1 MMKAGYVAVYGRANA
16 GKSTLINACLGFKL
30 LPVSSKPQTTRDN
43 VRAIYNDDQTQIVF
57 TDSPGVFRPH
67 GKLGSIL
74 LRDAE
79 SVKEGVDVI
88 AYVVDAKEVPDF
100 SLCEKLR
107 AEKTPIL
114 LCYNKIDL
122 VHADIGEER
131 LQRYIDNLP
140 QLAGVVRMSAK
151 DGYGVDD
158 FLKAVKAL
166 LPEGE
171 RIFPVDMVSDRPRD
185 YIIAEMIRE
194 KCLRL
199 LKAEVPHSIYVDV
212 RQIEDS
218 DEEMEVFADIIVE
231 KESER
236 GIVVGHGGKMIGR
249 IRQFSEKTIG
259 DYFGT
264 KAHVDLHVKAV
275 PDWRNSDRYL
285 RKFGYEE

>member
-1 MMKAGYVAVYGRANA
+1 MKAGYVAVYGRANA

-43 VRAIYNDDQTQIVF
+43 VRAIYNDDESQIVF

-79 SVKEGVDVI
+79 NAKDGVDVI
-88 AYVVDAKEVPDF
+88 AYVVDAREVPDF

-107 AEKTPIL
+107 DEKTPII
-114 LCYNKIDL
+114 LCFNKIDL
-122 VHADIGEER
+122 VHADIGEDR
-131 LQRYIDNLP
+131 LKRYQDNLP
-140 QLAGVVRMSAK
+140 PLAATIRMSAK
-151 DGYGVDD
+151 EGYGVED
-158 FLKAVKAL
+158 FLKAVKKL

-171 RIFPVDMVSDRPRD
+171 RIFPEDMVSDRPKEF
-185 YIIAEMIRE
+185 IIAEMIRE

-199 LKAEVPHSIYVDV
+199 LKAEVPHSIYVDI
-212 RQIEDS
+212 RQI
-218 DEEMEVFADIIVE
+218 DEKDDEMEIFADIIVE
-231 KESER
+231 KLSEK
-236 GIVVGHGGKMIGR
+236 GIVVGRNGAMISK
-249 IRQFSEKTIG
+249 IRQYSEKTISE
-259 DYFGT
+259 YFGVKT
-264 KAHVDLHVKAV
+264 HVDLLVKSI

>member
-1 MMKAGYVAVYGRANA
+1 MKSGYVAVYGRANA

-43 VRAIYNDDQTQIVF
+43 VRAIYNDPDTQIVF

-107 AEKTPIL
+107 AEKTPII
-114 LCYNKIDL
+114 LCFNKIDL
-122 VHADIGEER
+122 VHADIGEDR
-131 LQRYIDNLP
+131 LRRYVENLP
-140 QLAGVVRMSAK
+140 KLLGIVRMSAK
-151 DGYGVDD
+151 DGYGVDE
-158 FLKAVKAL
+158 FLSLVKSV

-171 RIFPVDMVSDRPRD
+171 RIFPEDMVSDRPMA
-185 YIIAEMIRE
+185 YIVSEMIRE
-194 KCLRL
+194 KCMRL
-199 LKAEVPHSIYVDV
+199 LKAEVPHSIYVDI
-212 RQIEDS
+212 RAIEEK

-231 KESER
+231 KVSEK
-236 GIVVGHGGKMIGR
+236 GIVVGKNGRMISK
-249 IRQFSEKTIG
+249 IRQYSEKTIG
-259 DYFGT
+259 EYFGVKT
-264 KAHVDLHVKAV
+264 HVDLLVKAI

>member
-1 MMKAGYVAVYGRANA
+1 MKSGYVAVYGRANA

-43 VRAIYNDDQTQIVF
+43 VRAIYNDDECQIVF
-57 TDSPGVFRPH
+57 TDSPGVFKPH

-79 SVKEGVDVI
+79 SAKEGVDVI
-88 AYVVDAKEVPDF
+88 AYVVDSKEVPDF
-100 SLCEKLR
+100 SLCEKLKK
-107 AEKTPIL
+107 EKTPII
-114 LCYNKIDL
+114 LCFNKIDL
-122 VHADIGEER
+122 VHANIGEER
-131 LQRYIDNLP
+131 LARYVQNLP
-140 QLAGVVRMSAK
+140 PLAGIVRMSAK

-158 FLKAVKAL
+158 FLGLVKKL

-171 RIFPVDMVSDRPRD
+171 RIFPEGMVSDRPKE

-212 RQIEDS
+212 RQI
-218 DEEMEVFADIIVE
+218 DEKDKEMEVFADIIVE
-231 KESER
+231 KDSEK
-236 GIVVGHGGKMIGR
+236 GIVVGQNGR
-249 IRQFSEKTIG
+249 MVSKIRQYSEQTISS
-259 DYFGT
+259 YFGK
-264 KAHVDLHVKAV
+264 KAYVDLLVKAV

>member
-1 MMKAGYVAVYGRANA
+1 MKAGYVAVYGRANA

-43 VRAIYNDDQTQIVF
+43 VRAIYNDDDCQIIF

-79 SVKEGVDVI
+79 SVKEGVDII
-88 AYVVDAKEVPDF
+88 AYVVDSKEVPDF

-107 AEKTPIL
+107 KEKTPII
-114 LCYNKIDL
+114 LCFNKIDL
-122 VHADIGEER
+122 VHANIGEER
-131 LQRYIDNLP
+131 LGRYVENLP
-140 QLAGVVRMSAK
+140 RLSGIVRMSAK
-151 DGYGVDD
+151 DGYGVEE
-158 FLKAVKAL
+158 FLDLVKAL
-166 LPEGE
+166 LPEGD
-171 RIFPVDMVSDRPRD
+171 RIFPVDMVSDRPRE

-199 LKAEVPHSIYVDV
+199 LKAEVPHSIYVDI
-212 RQIEDS
+212 RQIDEKED
-218 DEEMEVFADIIVE
+218 EMEVFADIIVE
-231 KESER
+231 KESEK
-236 GIVVGHGGKMIGR
+236 GIVVGKNGRMISK
-249 IRQFSEKTIG
+249 IRQYSEQSISS
-259 DYFGT
+259 YFGT
-264 KAHVDLHVKAV
+264 KAHVDILVKAV

>member
-1 MMKAGYVAVYGRANA
+1 MKSGYVAVYGRANA

-43 VRAIYNDDQTQIVF
+43 VRAIYNDPDTQIVF

-107 AEKTPIL
+107 SEKTPII
-114 LCYNKIDL
+114 LCFNKVDL
-122 VHADIGEER
+122 VHADIGEDR
-131 LQRYIDNLP
+131 LGRYVENLP
-140 QLAGVVRMSAK
+140 KLLGIVRMSAK
-151 DGYGVDD
+151 DGYGVDE
-158 FLKAVKAL
+158 FLSLVKSV

-171 RIFPVDMVSDRPRD
+171 RIFPEDMVSDRPMA
-185 YIIAEMIRE
+185 YIVSEMIRE
-194 KCLRL
+194 KCMRL
-199 LKAEVPHSIYVDV
+199 LKAEVPHSIYVDI
-212 RQIEDS
+212 RAIEEK

-231 KESER
+231 KVSEK
-236 GIVVGHGGKMIGR
+236 GIVVGKNGRMISK
-249 IRQFSEKTIG
+249 IRQYSEKTIG
-259 DYFGT
+259 EYFGVKT
-264 KAHVDLHVKAV
+264 HIDLLVKAI